1 MKCEVGR
8 LHIMRGFVLFLLLL
22 GFVVSPVTS
31 QQIPVINR
39 DLGFDFT
46 RFPETGHGP
55 RRDGGY
61 TRARNPEGIVTQLAW
76 ICSVSRAVM
85 DVRVNMPPGIG
96 YDHPVRAFWEVKRV
110 GTDGKEAEPDDP
122 DLFGNGLLLA
132 PRLSYGMRLELDAAE
147 RFTRQV
153 VDATTVA
160 MWFFGYDSDERD
172 GPHVFG
178 VRGLRDVLNDMPCAP
193 RIEER

>member
-8 LHIMRGFVLFLLLL
+8 LHNMRCFVVFLLLL

-31 QQIPVINR
+31 QDIPVVNR

-46 RFPETGHGP
+46 RFPDTGHGAP
-55 RRDGGY
+55 YDGGY
-61 TRARNPEGIVTQLAW
+61 TRARNPEGIVTQLSW
-76 ICSVSRAVM
+76 RCSNEHTVM
-85 DVRVNMPPGIG
+85 DLQVHLPPGIG
-96 YDHPVRAFWEVKRV
+96 YDHPVRAFWEVGRV
-110 GTDGKEAEPDDP
+110 GMDGKEAEPDDP
-122 DLFGNGLLLA
+122 DLFGNGLLLPPPVA
-132 PRLSYGMRLELDAAE
+132 FGMRFEPDAAE

-153 VDATTVA
+153 VDATTVT